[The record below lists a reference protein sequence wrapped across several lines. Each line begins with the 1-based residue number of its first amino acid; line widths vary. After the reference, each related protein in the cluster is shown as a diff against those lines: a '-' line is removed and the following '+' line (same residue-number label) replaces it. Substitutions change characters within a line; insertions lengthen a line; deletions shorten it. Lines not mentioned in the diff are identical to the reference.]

1 MTVFRLLSPGNWMTL
16 EDQEAE
22 WEHPCLG
29 RMGLHN
35 KLPHPKPV
43 LGALPRLSSATLHVS
58 HLWEYLHRHPG
69 ICLSIFWVFK
79 KSTQSIFQLGFA
91 ISLE

>member
-1 MTVFRLLSPGNWMTL
+1 MGRGVGTPLLRKDGAAQASSPTPSLFW
-16 EDQEAE
+16 
-22 WEHPCLG
+22 
-29 RMGLHN
+29 
-35 KLPHPKPV
+35 V
-43 LGALPRLSSATLHVS
+43 LFPASAPPALHVS

-79 KSTQSIFQLGFA
+79 KSTQSIFQLGLA